1 MTLETKH
8 GAGRKGRA
16 PLRSALSVVF
26 AAAFAVTVIA
36 PSQFA
41 LAGVGGAGVLDQ
53 ASTAD
58 QLLIQVGQ
66 GQGGGK
72 GKGKGKGGQARGP
85 GGGGGGGGNN
95 KMVVR
100 GPHGNKAVVAK
111 GQKNTV
117 VKRTYVNKTYVN
129 KRVVVVR
136 PVRGW
141 NHRSYYGN
149 FVSGVA
155 LGTIIGV
162 TAVGLAPIA
171 PASNLCWYWSDPA
184 MINGYWDYCY

>member
-1 MTLETKH
+1 MTLETNH
-8 GAGRKGRA
+8 GPGRKGWA
-16 PLRSALSVVF
+16 LLRSALSVVV

-41 LAGVGGAGVLDQ
+41 FAGVGGAGVFDH

-58 QLLIQVGQ
+58 KLLIQVGQ
-66 GQGGGK
+66 GGGGK
-72 GKGKGKGGQARGP
+72 GKGKGKGGQARGH
-85 GGGGGGGGNN
+85 GGGNN